1 MNEKFEGL
9 VEHLLS
15 GNIFLEQ
22 AIELLEQRMIQ
33 RTLERTG
40 GNQSEASKQL
50 GIHRNTLQKKL
61 VAYGLTGRR
70 VRGQRK
76 TAARQGRQRKSR
88 AGAA

>member
-1 MNEKFEGL
+1 MNEEFEGL

-22 AIELLEQRMIQ
+22 AIELLERRMIQ
-33 RTLERTG
+33 RTLERTD

-61 VAYGLTGRR
+61 VAYGLVGRR
-70 VRGQRK
+70 ARPQRK
-76 TAARQGRQRKSR
+76 TSARQGRQRKPR

>member
-1 MNEKFEGL
+1 MNEKFEGF

-15 GNIFLEQ
+15 GNIFLEE
-22 AIELLEQRMIQ
+22 AIELLERRMIQ
-33 RTLERTG
+33 RTLERTE

-61 VAYGLTGRR
+61 VAYGLGGRR
-70 VRGQRK
+70 IRAQRK
-76 TAARQGRQRKSR
+76 TAARQGRQGEPK